1 MPSEANATLTDEPP
15 APKPGAAPENDAIS
29 ACDLEPFT
37 IEISHSA
44 TILAELLGKTENQS
58 LAAEGAL
65 AWLACNLQDRAEELS
80 ALVNRRAV
88 RWNTV
93 GVADSRADVLARHC
107 PPMEAAPSGFFVPA
121 GVAG

>member
-1 MPSEANATLTDEPP
+1 MPGEANATLTDEPP

-93 GVADSRADVLARHC
+93 GEADSRADVLARHC